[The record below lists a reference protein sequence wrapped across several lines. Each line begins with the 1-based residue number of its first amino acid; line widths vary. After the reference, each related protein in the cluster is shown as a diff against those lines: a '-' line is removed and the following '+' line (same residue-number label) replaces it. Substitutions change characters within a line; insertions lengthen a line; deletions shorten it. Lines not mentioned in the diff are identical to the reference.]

1 MLPSRELPRSNAWK
15 PGFTVVVEK
24 QFQLSSNQSNGKIGG
39 KKENK
44 NRLTKTSRTIHSNDK
59 KQKEQQ
65 QAKLKVNYHNG
76 RCARKYTQRVHEK
89 KHESQRSRYRIM
101 AGGGSN
107 KRKKHHDKDKYYKR
121 KSESTLVLKFGTR

>member
-24 QFQLSSNQSNGKIGG
+24 QFQLSSNQSNEKNWRKR
-39 KKENK
+39 KKTK
-44 NRLTKTSRTIHSNDK
+44 TRLIKTSRTFERQETKRTTTSQIKS
-59 KQKEQQ
+59 KQ
-65 QAKLKVNYHNG
+65 HNG